1 MADQLHS
8 NVNANRQSLPLQTLP
23 PSIPLPPRPGL
34 INSPHQAQQQGSLQ
48 QQHPNTEGEPGSI
61 IQPESEDGPHAALG
75 SDHAHGQTKAPK
87 ARPESVQQQ
96 LNQNEHSSC
105 DEQHPLPL
113 AVASDGSTEQPDSQL
128 DSQSNSQSAETAQS
142 DGVDTMVSRADTMV
156 SRADAM
162 RAATAATAAAHAAT
176 AAAAVATAAAMA
188 ATTAATAVTS
198 ASVVSV
204 KRECSV
210 PDTDQHLGQQP
221 QSVHPSSVN
230 IEQLDAVS
238 DTVFDPS
245 AHSMAN
251 VTMSLMSLTQQDQYT
266 DDTED
271 RLAAS
276 YGGRGSVLA
285 GGSGVNLSGRT
296 SVASM
301 VSGPA
306 TLMARTA
313 HTEKMASILKKSE
326 VLKEMEEDS
335 RRKRAI
341 SHRSI
346 DFLGVRNMRR
356 SRDLLDDGPQTPLP
370 ASAAWGESQSNQ
382 RSGMG
387 SLGRPGQL
395 QPDYV
400 SGTAGRTDVLS
411 DKPLSMTR
419 SASGSDSL
427 LIQKFFKNTTGSS
440 GASSAAMDASGANGP
455 ATSSSGGS
463 GASGDPSRHSPLG
476 DAPATPGSASSS
488 ASASALVM
496 PNSFT
501 ALNVTALRKN
511 RMSTLAGGT
520 STAAILPNP
529 PVQAPLK
536 SANTSKTF
544 KEWYTS
550 VLSESDASTS
560 THTKLST
567 QATGSIE
574 LQTIFGKKGD
584 DINPVE
590 RLLWVAKEYDS
601 WRRDPQWIIPGGKM
615 TSKDFAQEDMAVRLL
630 DIIPDGRIPGLVY
643 DEAISDGDLD
653 IVILGTCKDL
663 MDGLI
668 FPLDQDMS
676 FAEVFLASYRFFMPA
691 QELLDSLIG
700 WYNAD
705 AEEMRL
711 TGSEA
716 FLRKNR
722 KHIQTRAVRVLLTW
736 ILSFGNNQKLTQA
749 IREQRLSWYTYQ
761 YIPMFP
767 GARASGQEKTRP
779 WISEWDIDDLAQNLT
794 MIDHLFFR
802 QMKPDMYLQILHTPA
817 QVQGGGF
824 SVPLKA
830 IMDLCHWFR
839 TVVGYT
845 ATVIAKESNIKK
857 KTNYI
862 KRFIK
867 VAKACKELAN
877 FNTMFA
883 IIYGLKRPAV
893 LMWTQAWEGLP
904 SKYIDLFKELDRI
917 TDPANGHF
925 NYTDEVT
932 QRDPPAVPFML
943 PYIQD
948 MIQTH
953 CGTPI
958 SLDGEAFEPKRIN
971 FQKYYHIYSIAAELE
986 VLRLASYYG
995 KLKGDRESNM
1005 LLVSHMRSYTMLDA
1019 KSLGEGLV
1027 FSSTGSRTDWSE
1039 TASGSSGS
1047 KQ

>member
-550 VLSESDASTS
+550 VLSE
-560 THTKLST
+560 
-567 QATGSIE
+567 
-574 LQTIFGKKGD
+574 
-584 DINPVE
+584 
-590 RLLWVAKEYDS
+590 
-601 WRRDPQWIIPGGKM
+601 
-615 TSKDFAQEDMAVRLL
+615 DFAQEDMAVRLL

-736 ILSFGNNQKLTQA
+736 IRNHWHDFHNDQHLFAELDFFVNYLGKVSFGNNQKLTQA

-802 QMKPDMYLQILHTPA
+802 QMKPDI
-817 QVQGGGF
+817 
-824 SVPLKA
+824 
-830 IMDLCHWFR
+830 

-1047 KQ
+1047 KAMKRASQLLATTVSSDSAGHQ